1 MAEYGGGE
9 RTMLKKVIEPDV
21 HIPLGFDTLYIIIEG
36 LDEAWKQET
45 LYSRKTKILNYLKQF
60 LPEEENG

>member
-1 MAEYGGGE
+1 MSK
-9 RTMLKKVIEPDV
+9 MLKKVIEPDV
-21 HIPLGFDTLYIIIEG
+21 HIPLGFDTLCIIIEG

-60 LPEEENG
+60 LPEEENKTNND